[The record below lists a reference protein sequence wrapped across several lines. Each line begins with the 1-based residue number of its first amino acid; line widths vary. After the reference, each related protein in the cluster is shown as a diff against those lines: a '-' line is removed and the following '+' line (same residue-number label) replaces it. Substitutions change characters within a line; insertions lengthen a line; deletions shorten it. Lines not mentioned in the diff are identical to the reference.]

1 MKSRREFIKA
11 GAAAGGAMLTAS
23 HLTALSKVFAGS
35 VIACQQYPWST
46 FFKREGRDWFQDI
59 DSSILEVTRSGF
71 ASFEPTFDSV
81 EAVEK
86 MKPVLKK
93 YKIDT
98 KSLYVNSK
106 LHDEAD
112 TEDSIAQVM
121 KIAKAAKPLGI
132 EILVTNPS
140 PINWGGPEDKTD
152 EQLITQAKALNKL
165 GSKLRDIG
173 IALAYHTHDA
183 EMRNSAREFH
193 HMLLG
198 TDPDNVKLCLD
209 AHWIYR
215 GSGDSQVALFDIVDL
230 YIDRVIELHLRQ
242 SRNGIWTEEFTTGDI
257 EYSRLADKL
266 ASKNN
271 KPHIVLE
278 QAIEEGSPN
287 TMNGI
292 KAHKIG
298 LVYAEQVFTS

>member
-11 GAAAGGAMLTAS
+11 GAAASGVMLTSS
-23 HLTALSKVFAGS
+23 HLSALSKVFSGS
-35 VIACQQYPWST
+35 GIACQQYPWFT
-46 FFKREGRDWFQDI
+46 FFKREGRDWYQDI
-59 DSSILEVTRSGF
+59 DSSLLAVTKSGF
-71 ASFEPTFDSV
+71 ANFEPTFDSV

-86 MKPVLKK
+86 MKPVLSK
-93 YKIDT
+93 YQLTT

-106 LHDEAD
+106 LHDETD
-112 TEDSIAQVM
+112 TEDSITQVM
-121 KIAKAAKPLGI
+121 KIAKEAKPLGI

-152 EQLITQAKALNKL
+152 EQLITQAKALDKL

-198 TDPDNVKLCLD
+198 TNPENVKLCLD

-215 GSGDSQVALFDIVDL
+215 GSGDSQVALFDIVDM

-242 SRNGIWTEEFTTGDI
+242 SKNGIWTEEFTTGDI
-257 EYSRLADKL
+257 EYPRLANKL
-266 ASKNN
+266 KSKNI

-278 QAIEEGSPN
+278 QAVEEGSPN
-287 TMNGI
+287 TMDGI
-292 KAHKIG
+292 KAHKMG
-298 LVYAEQVFTS
+298 LKYADQVFTS